1 MRSFNDS
8 YIGLIGLVLFFLFL
22 LTFMGVF
29 VIFFAVGWG
38 MVAMVRQLVKR
49 GNKSKRFGGEK
60 NG

>member
-22 LTFMGVF
+22 LIFMGVF

-38 MVAMVRQLVKR
+38 MVAMVRKLVKR
-49 GNKSKRFGGEK
+49 GHKSKRFGGEK

>member
-22 LTFMGVF
+22 LIFMGVF

-38 MVAMVRQLVKR
+38 MVAMVRKLVKR
-49 GNKSKRFGGEK
+49 GNRSKRFGGEK